1 MLPLVLIIAT
11 ERRAR
16 CPGAA
21 ARGVPIRLLRP
32 RAKPT
37 SSRVEAGVATPLLVL
52 ITADFP
58 PWKGSRKAWAV
69 CAAAS
74 RVVAP
79 ARRRNLFFL
88 VVVVMVDMEEAH
100 CCCLLRCRP
109 MQVVLMLVTVVG
121 RRGVGFVC
129 ECGARR
135 RATGG

>member
-16 CPGAA
+16 DPAA
-21 ARGVPIRLLRP
+21 ARGVCIRLLRP
-32 RAKPT
+32 RAMPT
-37 SSRVEAGVATPLLVL
+37 SSKGDAGVATPLAVL
-52 ITADFP
+52 TTAGFP
-58 PWKGSRKAWAV
+58 PWKGRRKAWAV

-88 VVVVMVDMEEAH
+88 VEVVVVMVDDMEAH

-109 MQVVLMLVTVVG
+109 MQVVLIVVVTVRVCG
-121 RRGVGFVC
+121 RGRGGGLC
-129 ECGARR
+129 ECE
-135 RATGG
+135 ATGG